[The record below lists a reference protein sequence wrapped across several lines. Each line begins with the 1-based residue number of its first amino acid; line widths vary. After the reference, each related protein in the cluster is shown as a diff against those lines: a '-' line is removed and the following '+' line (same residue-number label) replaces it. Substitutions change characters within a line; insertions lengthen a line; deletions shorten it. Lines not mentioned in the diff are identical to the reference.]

1 MEGDFEK
8 TLISDPSTYWEDV
21 MEWGLTELKGK
32 NMKATLCKLAWG
44 RQCITC
50 GSKEMTLGLNMQ
62 RTEEQIL
69 KRLYWEVRSPVMAK
83 GRFKKTEVW
92 NV

>member
-1 MEGDFEK
+1 MK
-8 TLISDPSTYWEDV
+8 RRLISDPSTYWEDV

-32 NMKATLCKLAWG
+32 NMKVTLCKLAWG
-44 RQCITC
+44 RQCITY

-69 KRLYWEVRSPVMAK
+69 KRLYWEVRS
-83 GRFKKTEVW
+83 
-92 NV
+92 